1 MDTELVRYLIER
13 LNENDF
19 NTQAVVGGIEHI
31 IEDEKGTKYSSNI
44 GNLVFLEGIY
54 NDKASKLKQE
64 LLKRH
69 NDKNKVERLLLEKKF
84 TEIYTCSECPQ
95 VKELCR
101 TYPDGDFTEVEVK
114 ERAKYMA
121 KYFINEYL
129 EIN

>member
-1 MDTELVRYLIER
+1 TNSPMDTELVRYLIER

-69 NDKNKVERLLLEKKF
+69 NDKNKV
-84 TEIYTCSECPQ
+84 
-95 VKELCR
+95 
-101 TYPDGDFTEVEVK
+101 
-114 ERAKYMA
+114 
-121 KYFINEYL
+121 
-129 EIN
+129 